1 MSSTGY
7 SDPINHA
14 LAFAAKHH
22 DQQVRKGTR
31 APYFATPANVAVI
44 LTRYGRDERTVVA
57 GILRHAVE
65 DYLREGYTPDAVRER
80 LADKFGQDA
89 FDVLLGAACR
99 RHDDDGIELSHEEQ
113 RADLLER
120 LSAASDA
127 ARWVLA
133 AHEVHEASTLLAD
146 LRRTAFP
153 ESVWQRFAEGRDARV
168 RWFTRVADRLEAVRF
183 DGTILAELRLVADAL
198 ARHAAREPLRR

>member
-44 LTRYGRDERTVVA
+44 LTRYGQDERTVVG

-65 DYLREGYTPDAVRER
+65 DTLREGASPDAVRER
-80 LADKFGQDA
+80 LADKFGSDTL
-89 FDVLLGAACR
+89 DVLLGAACR
-99 RHDDDGIELSHEEQ
+99 RHDDEGIELSHEEQ
-113 RADLLER
+113 RADLLDR
-120 LSAASDA
+120 MATASEA

-168 RWFTRVADRLEAVRF
+168 RWFGRVADRLEAVGF
-183 DGTILAELRLVADAL
+183 SGAIVAELRAAADDL
-198 ARHAAREPLRR
+198 AGHAAREPLRR